1 MFKKILVFIVIII
14 LTKNMLAQEFLCNV
28 QIQTPRV
35 EGVDKSVFDAMR
47 TSIFEFINTRKW
59 SSYNMKI
66 EERITCTMIITINEV
81 ISSDD
86 FGAKI
91 NLVLERPIYG
101 TDYNSVVINIVDNDI
116 RFRYVP
122 NQPMEF
128 IDGSYSDNLTSILGF
143 YAYLMLGLDFDTFSL
158 EGGTSFYEKSLAT
171 ATAAQSGNELGW
183 RAFEGPK
190 NRYQLIEGLLNSSY
204 KQIRTFLYEYHR
216 KGLDAMSKDK
226 TAGREVISQSLEN
239 LKTVYDKRPGLYVLQ
254 VMTEAKRTE
263 IINIFREASP
273 AEKTNMITIMKE
285 IDPANGSRYLE
296 VNN

>member
-1 MFKKILVFIVIII
+1 
-14 LTKNMLAQEFLCNV
+14 MLAQEFLCNV
-28 QIQTPRV
+28 QIQTPRI
-35 EGVDKSVFDAMR
+35 EGIDKSVFDAMK

-59 SSYNMKI
+59 SNYNMKI

-81 ISSDD
+81 ISTDD
-86 FGAKI
+86 FGGKI
-91 NLVLERPIYG
+91 NLVLERPIYS
-101 TDYNSVVINIVDNDI
+101 TDYNSVVINIVDDDI

-128 IDGSYSDNLTSILGF
+128 IDGSYSNNLTSILGF

-158 EGGTSFYEKSLAT
+158 EGGTTFYEKALAT

-216 KGLDAMSKDK
+216 RGLDVMSKDK

-239 LKTVYDKRPGLYVLQ
+239 LKIVYDKRPGLYVLQ
-254 VMTEAKRTE
+254 VMTEAKRAE
-263 IINIFREASP
+263 IINIFKEASP

>member
-1 MFKKILVFIVIII
+1 MFRKILVFTLIMM

-28 QIQTPRV
+28 QIQTPRI
-35 EGVDKSVFDAMR
+35 EGIDKSVFDAMK

-59 SSYNMKI
+59 SNYNMKI

-81 ISSDD
+81 ISTDD
-86 FGAKI
+86 FGGKI
-91 NLVLERPIYG
+91 NLVLERPIYS
-101 TDYNSVVINIVDNDI
+101 TDYNSVVINIVDDDI

-128 IDGSYSDNLTSILGF
+128 IDGSYSNNLTSILGF

-158 EGGTSFYEKSLAT
+158 EGGTTFYEKALAT

-216 KGLDAMSKDK
+216 RGLDVMSKDK

-239 LKTVYDKRPGLYVLQ
+239 LKIVYDKRPGLYVLQ
-254 VMTEAKRTE
+254 VMTEAKRAE
-263 IINIFREASP
+263 IINIFKEASP

>member
-1 MFKKILVFIVIII
+1 MLKRILVLVVVMIIA
-14 LTKNMLAQEFLCNV
+14 KNILAQEFLCNV
-28 QIQTPRV
+28 QIQTPRI
-35 EGVDKSVFDAMR
+35 EGIDKSVFDAMR

-59 SSYNMKI
+59 SNYNMKI

-81 ISSDD
+81 ISTDD
-86 FGAKI
+86 FGGKI

-122 NQPMEF
+122 SQPMEF
-128 IDGSYSDNLTSILGF
+128 IEGSYTNNLTSILGF
-143 YAYLMLGLDFDTFSL
+143 YAFLMLGLDFDTFSS
-158 EGGTSFYEKSLAT
+158 EGGTTFYEKSMAV

-190 NRYQLIEGLLNSSY
+190 NRYQLVEGLLNSSY
-204 KQIRTFLYEYHR
+204 DQVRTFLYEYHR
-216 KGLDAMSKDK
+216 KGLDVMSKDK
-226 TAGREVISQSLEN
+226 TLGREAISNSLDY
-239 LKTVYDKRPGLYVLQ
+239 LKNVYDKRPGLYLLQ
-254 VMTEAKRTE
+254 VVTEAKRDE
-263 IINIFREASP
+263 IINIFKEASP

-296 VNN
+296 VND